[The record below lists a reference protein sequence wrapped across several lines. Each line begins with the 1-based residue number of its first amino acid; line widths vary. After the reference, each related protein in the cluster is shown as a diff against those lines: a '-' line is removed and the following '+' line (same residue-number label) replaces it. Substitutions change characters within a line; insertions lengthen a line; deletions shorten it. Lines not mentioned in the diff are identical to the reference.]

1 MLRNSFTTSSD
12 QLQVTTETGVVE
24 GGGVPLVP
32 DVEVHLLALGE
43 VPGGRGQ
50 YPVYFA
56 SIVLT
61 PLALDLRDD
70 NFGRDLVC
78 PFLDI

>member
-1 MLRNSFTTSSD
+1 M
-12 QLQVTTETGVVE
+12 TTETGVVE

-43 VPGGRGQ
+43 VPGHRCQGQ
-50 YPVYFA
+50 MTLVYFEPF
-56 SIVLT
+56 ILT
-61 PLALDLRDD
+61 PLDRDLRDD
-70 NFGRDLVC
+70 NFERGLVY